1 MYPMPHAGSRA
12 KRSFRQRAS
21 RLSMRHAGDKSTIQD
36 SIVAMALGCMEP
48 RSRPL
53 NSQSVAADFP
63 TVRLPRRIRG
73 AYPETS
79 ENRIYRQEASG
90 FSDRPLGC
98 HREPLTE
105 SSFGIAKDQ
114 TNAKA
119 RSWTMIPPAFHYGDD
134 TAGVVRKAIKS
145 RSSTS
150 VI

>member
-1 MYPMPHAGSRA
+1 
-12 KRSFRQRAS
+12 
-21 RLSMRHAGDKSTIQD
+21 MRHADDKSTIRVR
-36 SIVAMALGCMEP
+36 IVAMALGCMEP

-73 AYPETS
+73 AYPETL
-79 ENRIYRQEASG
+79 ENRIYRPDAG
-90 FSDRPLGC
+90 RFSDKPLGC

-105 SSFGIAKDQ
+105 SPLGIAKDQ

-119 RSWTMIPPAFHYGDD
+119 RSWTVIPPAFHYGDD